1 MNADPKQHLSRRH
14 RRVVLAAMCVALATV
29 VSAVSSLNVAL
40 PNIARDLRADQTQ
53 LQWIVDAYAVV
64 FAGLLLLAGALGDR
78 LGRRHVLLAGLG
90 VFSAAAAAAL
100 LVDEPGALI
109 AVRAAMGLGAAAIMP
124 ATLSIITNIFPP
136 AERDRAVSIWA
147 GVAGASA
154 LLGLVVSGA
163 LLDLFAW
170 DSIFGFS
177 SALGVIALV
186 GAARV
191 APNSKLDRARLDI
204 VGGALSAV
212 GLSTLVYAIIEG
224 PERGWTDPVTLT
236 AFAISVVLVVGFVR
250 WELRRE
256 QPLLDPRLFRL
267 RGFGAGT
274 ASITAQFFAFFGFIF
289 VILQYVQ
296 FVLGY
301 SPLEAGLA
309 LAPIA
314 VLMMRLSPHVPALV
328 KRFGPARVGPI
339 GLLLMAAGFAVLSA
353 AGVDSSYAL
362 LLAGL
367 VLLGAGAALA
377 TTPATTAIVSSLPQS
392 KQGVASAVNDLARE
406 VGGALGIAVLG
417 SALTDRY
424 HAGTAD
430 AVAQLP
436 PELAHHAHDAL
447 PAALA
452 IAERL
457 GPKGAGLAA
466 QAQAAFVDG
475 LGLAM
480 WIAAAGVAVA
490 GGLVLWRAP
499 ARSSRRRGTSRLRR
513 HPHEAGHCSTTAP
526 QSPREVFGLLDALG
540 NHELFHRPVPR
551 RLAAVRAAQPGQL
564 RARLARGAA
573 DRAARRAADPGR

>member
-1 MNADPKQHLSRRH
+1 MKNERRL
-14 RRVVLAAMCVALATV
+14 VLAAMCVALATV

-40 PNIARDLRADQTQ
+40 PDIARDLRATQTQ

-78 LGRRHVLLAGLG
+78 LGRRHVLLGGLA
-90 VFSAAAAAAL
+90 VFSAAAAAGL

-109 AVRAAMGLGAAAIMP
+109 VVRAVMGLGAAAIMP
-124 ATLSIITNIFPP
+124 ATLSIITNVFPS

-154 LLGLVVSGA
+154 LLGLLVSGA
-163 LLDLFAW
+163 LLELFAW

-177 SALGVIALV
+177 SALGVIALI
-186 GAARV
+186 ATARL
-191 APNSKLDRARLDI
+191 APNSKLDRARLDM
-204 VGGALSAV
+204 VGGALSAL
-212 GLSTLVYAIIEG
+212 GLSALVYAIIGG
-224 PERGWTDPVTLT
+224 PERGWTDPVTVT
-236 AFAISVVLVVGFVR
+236 AFASAVVLVGGFIS

-274 ASITAQFFAFFGFIF
+274 ASIAAQFFAFFGFIF

-314 VLMMRLSPHVPALV
+314 VLMMGLSPRVPRLV
-328 KRFGPARVGPI
+328 ERFGPARVGAL

-353 AGVDSSYAL
+353 AGVDSGYAL
-362 LLAGL
+362 LLGGL

-424 HAGTAD
+424 QAGIGD

-436 PELAHHAHDAL
+436 PQLAHPAQDAL

-457 GPKGAGLAA
+457 GPRGAELAA

-490 GGLVLWRAP
+490 AGFVLWRAP
-499 ARSSRRRGTSRLRR
+499 S
-513 HPHEAGHCSTTAP
+513 EAVASGHGSP
-526 QSPREVFGLLDALG
+526 QEVSL
-540 NHELFHRPVPR
+540 
-551 RLAAVRAAQPGQL
+551 
-564 RARLARGAA
+564 
-573 DRAARRAADPGR
+573 